1 MHEETVINSYWVLL
15 WVTWRWEKVSIYTR
29 PTSIEL
35 DNWWKRTSSP
45 RGQLRRISS
54 YFHRVMHPVNLLV
67 VLYISRLEVGGYY
80 PAMRALLAFCDNS
93 WKGGQS
99 EIYSQHSN
107 NHRGNL
113 NMSLSSNLLKL
124 RQTDLLSPVC
134 STWENIH
141 ILPTTAAF
149 IRRILAWLT

>member
-1 MHEETVINSYWVLL
+1 MREVLNLYTSDLDRIRQLMEENIIT
-15 WVTWRWEKVSIYTR
+15 
-29 PTSIEL
+29 
-35 DNWWKRTSSP
+35 KRSV
-45 RGQLRRISS
+45 GKNIIIL
-54 YFHRVMHPVNLLV
+54 HRVMHPVNLLV

-80 PAMRALLAFCDNS
+80 PAMRALLAFCGNS

-124 RQTDLLSPVC
+124 RQTDLLYSLYVQLEKTYI
-134 STWENIH
+134 SFQQLLHLFLESLH
-141 ILPTTAAF
+141 D
-149 IRRILAWLT
+149 